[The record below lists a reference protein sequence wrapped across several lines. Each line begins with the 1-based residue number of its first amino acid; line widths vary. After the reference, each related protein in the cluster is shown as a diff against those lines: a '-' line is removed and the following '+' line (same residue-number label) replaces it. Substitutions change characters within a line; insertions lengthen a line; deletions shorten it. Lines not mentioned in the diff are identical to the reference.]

1 MNELAE
7 QKLAQH
13 LYEAHATELML
24 VHTLTAH
31 IAITPKGDYRD
42 GLQLHLRE
50 TKEHARRIEEHLAA
64 RDQGRGLVQVGYG
77 LAQGVV
83 GQVVAFSKLPVDLM
97 RGMSGE
103 EKLLK
108 NARDE
113 FANEAM
119 EIAAYLAIEELAKA
133 VGDTATAKL
142 AASIRADEERM
153 FRKLEEL
160 IPRLAS
166 DVVRAEVNGN
176 PRFDVRHIGAV
187 DAAWSV
193 ASSAARTVAR
203 QANRASR
210 TASSTGR
217 SGRRSPSPTTLS
229 SKQDRSGATRTTSRT
244 KTTTGASASTTKRTS
259 AKRSTAKRATTKRA
273 TGAAKS
279 TAKRS
284 TSKARSTAR

>member
-24 VHTLTAH
+24 AHTLTAH

-42 GLQLHLRE
+42 GLQSHLRE
-50 TKEHARRIEEHLAA
+50 TREHARRIEEHLAG
-64 RDQGRGLVQVGYG
+64 RDQARGVMKVGYG

-83 GQVVAFSKLPVDLM
+83 GQVVAFSKLPVDLV

-113 FANEAM
+113 YANEAM
-119 EIAAYLAIEELAKA
+119 EIATYLAIEELAKA
-133 VGDTATAKL
+133 VGDTETAKL

-153 FRKLEEL
+153 LEKLGEL

-166 DVVRAEVNGN
+166 DVIRADVNGN

-187 DAAWSV
+187 DAAWTV

-210 TASSTGR
+210 SANPKER
-217 SGRRSPSPTTLS
+217 SRRAPSPTTLS
-229 SKQDRSGATRTTSRT
+229 SKQGRATASRTTSR
-244 KTTTGASASTTKRTS
+244 KRTTTGTAKAKTSAKSTSS
-259 AKRSTAKRATTKRA
+259 AKRS
-273 TGAAKS
+273 S
-279 TAKRS
+279 T
-284 TSKARSTAR
+284 KARSAAR

>member
-1 MNELAE
+1 MNEVAE

-24 VHTLTAH
+24 AQTLTAH
-31 IAITPKGDYRD
+31 IAITPRGDYRD

-50 TKEHARRIEEHLAA
+50 TREHARRIEEHLAA
-64 RDQGRGLVQVGYG
+64 RDLGRGVMQAGYG

-83 GQVVAFSKLPVDLM
+83 GQVLAFSKLPVDLV

-119 EIAAYLAIEELAKA
+119 EIATYLAIEELAKA

-142 AASIRADEERM
+142 AASLRADEERM
-153 FRKLEEL
+153 LQKLQEL

-166 DVVRAEVNGN
+166 DVVRAEVKGN

-187 DAAWSV
+187 DAALSV

-210 TASSTGR
+210 SASSTGR
-217 SGRRSPSPTTLS
+217 SRRSPSPTTLS
-229 SKQDRSGATRTTSRT
+229 SKQDRATAPRTTSR
-244 KTTTGASASTTKRTS
+244 KRTS
-259 AKRSTAKRATTKRA
+259 TGSTKA
-273 TGAAKS
+273 
-279 TAKRS
+279 
-284 TSKARSTAR
+284 TSKATSKSTSTTARRKATKPRSTAR

>member
-42 GLQLHLRE
+42 GLQSHLRE

-77 LAQGVV
+77 MAQGVV
-83 GQVVAFSKLPVDLM
+83 GQALAFGKLPIDLV

-153 FRKLEEL
+153 FAKLQEM

-210 TASSTGR
+210 SASATSR
-217 SGRRSPSPTTLS
+217 SGRRAPSPTPLS
-229 SKQDRSGATRTTSRT
+229 TKQERSGATRTTSRKRSTTSGAT
-244 KTTTGASASTTKRTS
+244 KASASRTPAKRTAATSKTKRT
-259 AKRSTAKRATTKRA
+259 TTK
-273 TGAAKS
+273 KS
-279 TAKRS
+279 
-284 TSKARSTAR
+284 RSTAR

>member
-7 QKLAQH
+7 QKLVQH

-24 VHTLTAH
+24 VNTLTAH

-42 GLQLHLRE
+42 GLQKHLRE
-50 TKEHARRIEEHLAA
+50 TRDHARRIQEHLAKRDRA
-64 RDQGRGLVQVGYG
+64 RGFVQVGYG

-83 GQVVAFSKLPVDLM
+83 GQVLAFSKLPIDVV

-113 FANEAM
+113 CANEAM

-133 VGDTATAKL
+133 VGDTETAKL
-142 AASIRADEERM
+142 AASIRKDEERM
-153 FRKLEEL
+153 LEQLQQL

-166 DVVRAEVNGN
+166 DVIRAEVDGN

-187 DAAWSV
+187 DAAWTV
-193 ASSAARTVAR
+193 ASSAAKTVAR

-210 TASSTGR
+210 TASSTKR
-217 SGRRSPSPTTLS
+217 SGRRMPSPTPKSKTAS
-229 SKQDRSGATRTTSRT
+229 SRSTSSRSTSSRSTSSRSAGSRSTKSTGARSTKSTSR
-244 KTTTGASASTTKRTS
+244 
-259 AKRSTAKRATTKRA
+259 
-273 TGAAKS
+273 AKS
-279 TAKRS
+279 TSRS
-284 TSKARSTAR
+284 R